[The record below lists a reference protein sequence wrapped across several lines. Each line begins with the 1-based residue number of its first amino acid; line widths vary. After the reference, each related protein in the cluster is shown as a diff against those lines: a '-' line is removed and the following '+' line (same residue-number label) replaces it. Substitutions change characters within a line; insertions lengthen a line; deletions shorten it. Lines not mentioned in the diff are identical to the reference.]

1 MTTPKAK
8 KQMKAIEQDFVSQL
22 ISLYRTS
29 VKGTRTGQSIQSW
42 TASSVPLD
50 DSVREIQEI
59 VVRVRR
65 APKGNEGA
73 IVTLEKDGVQA
84 GGLIILERGV
94 RKVHTTSGSLESMIP
109 FKHASY
115 CFEGVRI
122 TFN

>member
-1 MTTPKAK
+1 MLVTVPRAK
-8 KQMKAIEQDFVSQL
+8 KQMNQLVEDFASQL
-22 ISLYRTS
+22 TSLYRTS

-73 IVTLEKDGVQA
+73 IVKLDKINKNEPRVQ
-84 GGLIILERGV
+84 
-94 RKVHTTSGSLESMIP
+94 KS
-109 FKHASY
+109 
-115 CFEGVRI
+115 
-122 TFN
+122 N